1 MSTINNITASSL
13 AAKKATAIPTTA
25 QTKRGGAYSVNLVCA
40 KNNRKSLTLTKK
52 LSDALQLSTYV
63 YITVYADDGSIA
75 LSSDS
80 IDDNSVKYSF
90 SNETDHI
97 VYNANLV
104 RFIAEAFALDYTN
117 RTSYSFNDI
126 TFGSTNGI
134 AYAEVILVK
143 KSDATLCTTEVG
155 AEVDTE
161 AETEE
166 LDDDSN
172 P

>member
-1 MSTINNITASSL
+1 MSTINAMVPSL
-13 AAKKATAIPTTA
+13 NQKKATVIPTTA

-52 LSDALQLSTYV
+52 LADALQLSTYV

-75 LSSDS
+75 LSSAS
-80 IDDNSVKYSF
+80 INENSVQFSF

-97 VYNANLV
+97 VYSANLV
-104 RFIAEAFALDYTN
+104 RFIAETFALDYTN
-117 RTSYSFNDI
+117 RTSYSFNNV
-126 TFGSTNGI
+126 TFSTTNGV
-134 AYAEVILVK
+134 AYAEVLLAK
-143 KSDATLCTTEVG
+143 KSDATPCTTEAG
-155 AEVDTE
+155 SEVETE

-166 LDDDSN
+166 FDDDSK

>member
-1 MSTINNITASSL
+1 MSTINNVTASSL

-52 LSDALQLSTYV
+52 LADALQLSTYV

-75 LSSDS
+75 LSSAS
-80 IDDNSVKYSF
+80 INENSVQFSF

-104 RFIAEAFALDYTN
+104 RFIAETFALDYAN
-117 RTSYSFNDI
+117 RTSYSFNNV
-126 TFGSTNGI
+126 TFSTTNGI
-134 AYAEVILVK
+134 AFAEVVLAT
-143 KSDATLCTTEVG
+143 KSTSTPCTTES
-155 AEVDTE
+155 E
-161 AETEE
+161 AESESEMEE
-166 LDDDSN
+166 FDDDSN